1 MKMNVKYFD
10 NEINLSNDNIYSIEI
25 ENKKYFYRLVRD
37 LYEIEKGNTVEDIDF
52 SEEKSFVP
60 RIKIFLNFFDF
71 DFNSKKYINEII
83 NNISEEERDKILKT
97 NNKLLKE
104 LSIFFNNLDLPI
116 TIEDDF
122 TIDNILKMFK
132 IKINCKEELLD
143 NLLLL
148 IDLEKELNSN
158 NILFFVNLKQYLIK
172 EEIKEFYKYSIYNQ
186 IKIVM
191 IDSQSYGVNLDNE
204 KKLIIDD
211 NLDEFML

>member
-1 MKMNVKYFD
+1 
-10 NEINLSNDNIYSIEI
+10 
-25 ENKKYFYRLVRD
+25 
-37 LYEIEKGNTVEDIDF
+37 
-52 SEEKSFVP
+52 
-60 RIKIFLNFFDF
+60 
-71 DFNSKKYINEII
+71 
-83 NNISEEERDKILKT
+83 
-97 NNKLLKE
+97 
-104 LSIFFNNLDLPI
+104 
-116 TIEDDF
+116 
-122 TIDNILKMFK
+122 MFK